1 MSLACLRIHRRKK
14 RCKDNKKKLEY
25 ATPKK
30 PLPSDF
36 AYSETVFANSESHQM
51 EKTISDGL
59 RGYLAVLRIHV
70 ETV

>member
-1 MSLACLRIHRRKK
+1 LPVSGFIDGKSDAKIT
-14 RCKDNKKKLEY
+14 KKLEY